1 MSILIAI
8 LVFPAAGLLTWGIMG
23 LVTRERRPRLD
34 QALAPYMLQ
43 RLTPLDALV
52 ARSGRPDLVETPIV
66 KRAVEAVAEMATRR
80 GLMPLIESKLDE
92 ADVPVRPAE
101 ALFIWAVVV
110 VIAGIAGLVLGG
122 IVVGSLV
129 LAATVCAPWL
139 VLGFLAAKRRR
150 AFDEQ
155 LPDMLQL
162 LSTTLRSGFAIVQ
175 GLDTVA
181 RQLTGPLGKEMRG
194 VVAEARLGRSIVTS
208 ITEVARR
215 VKNEDLEWVATA
227 IGIQQEVGGNL
238 AELLDIV
245 AETMNARSRL
255 RREAHALT
263 AEGRIGA
270 VIISVLPIAI
280 GLFVYVVNPSY
291 LSPLFHTAL
300 GEILLYGSIAM
311 AAVGIV
317 WLRRI
322 VEFEV

>member
-1 MSILIAI
+1 
-8 LVFPAAGLLTWGIMG
+8 LVFPAAALLTWGVVG

-34 QALAPYMLQ
+34 HALAPYMLK
-43 RLTPLDALV
+43 RLTPVDALV
-52 ARSGRPDLVETPIV
+52 AQSGKTELVETPFV
-66 KRAVEAVAEMATRR
+66 KRAVAAVAEFAVRR
-80 GLMPLIESKLDE
+80 GLMPLLEGRLDE
-92 ADVPVRPAE
+92 ADIPVRPAE
-101 ALFIWAVVV
+101 ALFFWAVAV
-110 VIAGIAGLVLGG
+110 VIATVLGLVLGG
-122 IVVGSLV
+122 LLIGV
-129 LAATVCAPWL
+129 LA
-139 VLGFLAAKRRR
+139 LAASVLVPWFSLGIVAARRR
-150 AFDEQ
+150 RTFADQ

-162 LSTTLRSGFAIVQ
+162 LSTTLRSGFAVLQ

-181 RQLTGPLGKEMRG
+181 RQLSGPLGKEMRG

-208 ITEVARR
+208 LTEVARR

-270 VIISVLPIAI
+270 IIISVMPVAI
-280 GLFVYVVNPSY
+280 GLFVYLVNPSY
-291 LSPLFHTAL
+291 VSPLFHTTL
-300 GEILLYGSIAM
+300 GEILLYGSMAM
-311 AAVGIV
+311 AVAGIF